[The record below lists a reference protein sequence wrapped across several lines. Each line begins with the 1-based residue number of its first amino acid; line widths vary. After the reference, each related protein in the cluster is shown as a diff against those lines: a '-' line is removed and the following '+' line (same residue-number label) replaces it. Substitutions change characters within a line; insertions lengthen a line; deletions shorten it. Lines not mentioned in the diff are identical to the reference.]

1 MTIGFSFTREEK
13 SWILYDVANSAFVL
27 IIVTTLMPL
36 FFKDVASQGV
46 PDAESTANWAFATSL
61 ASLIL
66 AVSAPFLGTFADYAG
81 WKKRFFAFFLLAGV
95 AGTLLLPSVGMGQWL
110 WCLVLYIFAKVCYSG
125 ANLFYDAFLVD
136 VTTDERMDWVSA
148 SGFGWGYIGSVIP
161 FLLVMVFLFF
171 GGVGEGDAGAMPAG
185 AARVAFIITA
195 VWWLAFSIPM
205 LRRVRQRH
213 AIASVDRPVREA
225 VARLW
230 HAVTHIRRY
239 RQAFL
244 FLLAYFFYIDGV
256 DTVITMAT
264 AYGRDLGLGVT
275 TLVLVV
281 LFIQIVAFPFALL
294 YGRLAAAT
302 SARTMIFV
310 GIGVYAVITALAF
323 FLPVIPDMS
332 TRIALFWVLALLVAS
347 SQGGI
352 QALSRSF
359 FGKLIPKEKS
369 AEFFGFYNIFGRFAT
384 ILGPLMMGLFG
395 RLTGH
400 SRYGV
405 LAILPLFLLGGLIL
419 TRVKAGAA
427 GGAVAGQIPEDA
439 SRTGKE

>member
-1 MTIGFSFTREEK
+1 VGKKFSFTREEK

-36 FFKDVASQGV
+36 FFKDVASWGV
-46 PDAESTANWAFATSL
+46 PDAESTSNWAFATSL

-66 AVSAPFLGTFADYAG
+66 ALVAPLLGTFADYAG
-81 WKKRFFAFFLLAGV
+81 WKKRFFAFFLVAGV
-95 AGTLLLPSVGMGQWL
+95 AGTLLLPSVGKGQWL
-110 WCLVLYIFAKVCYSG
+110 WCLVLYVIAKICYSG

-161 FLLVMVFLFF
+161 FLLVMGVIFF
-171 GGVGEGDAGAMPAG
+171 GGIGANGEGAVPAG
-185 AARVAFIITA
+185 AAR
-195 VWWLAFSIPM
+195 LAFVVTAAWWMLFSVPI
-205 LRRVRQRH
+205 LRRVRQRY
-213 AIASVDRPVREA
+213 AIAPVARPVREA
-225 VARLW
+225 FRRLW
-230 HAVTHIRRY
+230 HALTNIRRY
-239 RQAFL
+239 RRAFL

-294 YGRLAAAT
+294 YGRLAAVT
-302 SARTMIFV
+302 SARAMIFV
-310 GIGVYAVITALAF
+310 GIGVYSVITGLAF
-323 FLPVIPDMS
+323 FLPVIPGMS
-332 TRIALFWVLALLVAS
+332 TRIVLFWVLALLVAS

-384 ILGPLMMGLFG
+384 ILGPLLMGLFG

-400 SRYGV
+400 TRYGV
-405 LAILPLFLLGGLIL
+405 LAILPLFLIGGLIL
-419 TRVKAGAA
+419 TRVKEEPGPADGTGRPAPPTGA
-427 GGAVAGQIPEDA
+427 
-439 SRTGKE
+439 

>member
-1 MTIGFSFTREEK
+1 VGKRFSFTREEK

-36 FFKDVASQGV
+36 FFKDVASWGV
-46 PDAESTANWAFATSL
+46 SDAESTSNWAFATSL
-61 ASLIL
+61 ASLVL
-66 AVSAPFLGTFADYAG
+66 AVVAPLLGTFADYAG
-81 WKKRFFAFFLLAGV
+81 WKKRFFAAFLLAGV
-95 AGTLLLPSVGMGQWL
+95 AATLLLPSVGSGQWL
-110 WCLVLYIFAKVCYSG
+110 WCLVLYVVAKICYSG

-161 FLLVMVFLFF
+161 FLLVMALIFF
-171 GGVGEGDAGAMPAG
+171 GGGADAGGGAVPAG
-185 AARVAFIITA
+185 AARVAFVITA
-195 VWWLAFSIPM
+195 AWWLVFSLPM
-205 LRRVRQRH
+205 LRRVRQRY
-213 AIASVDRPVREA
+213 AIAPVARPVREA
-225 VARLW
+225 FRRLW
-230 HAVTHIRRY
+230 HALAHIRRY
-239 RQAFL
+239 RRAFL

-281 LFIQIVAFPFALL
+281 LFIQVVAFPFALL
-294 YGRLAAAT
+294 YGRLAAFT
-302 SARTMIFV
+302 SARAMILA
-310 GIGVYAVITALAF
+310 GIVVYAVITGLAF
-323 FLPVIPDMS
+323 FLPVIPDMT
-332 TRIALFWVLALLVAS
+332 TRIALFWLLALLVAS

-384 ILGPLMMGLFG
+384 ILGPLLMGLFG
-395 RLTGH
+395 RLTGQT
-400 SRYGV
+400 RYGV
-405 LAILPLFLLGGLIL
+405 LAILPLFLVGGLIL
-419 TRVKAGAA
+419 LRIKDEPGPAA
-427 GGAVAGQIPEDA
+427 GSVNPAPPPGP
-439 SRTGKE
+439 

>member
-1 MTIGFSFTREEK
+1 MGARFSFTREEK

-66 AVSAPFLGTFADYAG
+66 AASAPLLGTFADYAG
-81 WKKRFFAFFLLAGV
+81 WKKRFFAIFLLAGV
-95 AGTLLLPSVGMGQWL
+95 AGTLLLPSVGAGQWL
-110 WCLVLYIFAKVCYSG
+110 WCLVLYVFAKVCYSG

-161 FLLVMVFLFF
+161 FLLVMAFLFF
-171 GGVGEGDAGAMPAG
+171 GGAESGAGGSVPAG
-185 AARVAFIITA
+185 TARLAFFITA
-195 VWWLAFSIPM
+195 VWWLLFSLPM

-213 AIASVDRPVREA
+213 AIAPVSRPVREA
-225 VARLW
+225 FRRLW
-230 HAVTHIRRY
+230 HAVTHIRRH

-294 YGRLAAAT
+294 YGRLAAVT
-302 SARTMIFV
+302 SARTMIFA
-310 GIGVYAVITALAF
+310 GIGVYAVITGLAF
-323 FLPVIPDMS
+323 FLPVIPDLS

-384 ILGPLMMGLFG
+384 ILGPLLMGLFG
-395 RLTGH
+395 RLTGET
-400 SRYGV
+400 RYGV
-405 LAILPLFLLGGLIL
+405 LAILPLFLVGGLIL
-419 TRVKAGAA
+419 TRVNGTRPVTADADP
-427 GGAVAGQIPEDA
+427 VPPDIPRRQE
-439 SRTGKE
+439 